1 MGFAGHFGWDLA
13 VKLNGIARSFSVGL
27 STWTKLDIATMA
39 KQTSLDEFYYLAYF
53 LPTMHSHATSMSI
66 DQRLKHYENDSIGFD
81 EMSQSEIADKAL
93 IISHHLIIR
102 LIEIQNSYFNWVF

>member
-1 MGFAGHFGWDLA
+1 
-13 VKLNGIARSFSVGL
+13 
-27 STWTKLDIATMA
+27 MA

-53 LPTMHSHATSMSI
+53 LPTMHSNATSMSI

-81 EMSQSEIADKAL
+81 EISQSEIEDKAL

-102 LIEIQNSYFNWVF
+102 LIEIQNSYFNLGLNDDLHMLISGFKIVWEQQRDILK